1 MHLRRSRDSWHVSL
15 VSENTGKKCEIKMH
29 WPSDTSYLIFKLAGM
44 KVMVIIFNIVKG
56 KKSDQQIMCGGGLSG
71 HPSR

>member
-1 MHLRRSRDSWHVSL
+1 
-15 VSENTGKKCEIKMH
+15 MH

-44 KVMVIIFNIVKG
+44 KVMAIIFNIVKG

-71 HPSR
+71 HPSRWKIIDDISGGFLSLK